1 MLFKYDISNARDLNK
16 MYGKVGFAHF
26 FFCVLV
32 PFAAAIVVIIMEYS
46 SFKYRSFP
54 GELFL
59 YVALGCAVVGIISL
73 MLVVYRLSK
82 LKYLKKAIAKIAT
95 AAKIGE
101 DYIYSALKDRY
112 GKNLKKL
119 L

>member
-1 MLFKYDISNARDLNK
+1 MCIRD
-16 MYGKVGFAHF
+16 
-26 FFCVLV
+26 
-32 PFAAAIVVIIMEYS
+32 S
-46 SFKYRSFP
+46 SFP